1 MRKVLP
7 ILAISSLI
15 VLGSCSP
22 SKHKSDDNVLE
33 SPGITEGKMTDE
45 EITNYVNRANK
56 GDINSA
62 RYLHK
67 YYEIQDNPMEIQRWE
82 DWLVDHQDI
91 DSMHSQS
98 LKMLVE
104 ATNLPDSNPKKR
116 VNLYRA
122 KKLIDFVLKNSRN
135 TNEAIYLRKRI
146 ILEIDRSKLR
156 K

>member
-1 MRKVLP
+1 
-7 ILAISSLI
+7 
-15 VLGSCSP
+15 
-22 SKHKSDDNVLE
+22 
-33 SPGITEGKMTDE
+33 
-45 EITNYVNRANK
+45 
-56 GDINSA
+56 
-62 RYLHK
+62 
-67 YYEIQDNPMEIQRWE
+67 MEIQRWE